1 MNAKTSVP
9 LRPNPFKTFFQKKN
23 KGYETVSLRYDLS
36 TPIKK
41 YLSLSLKKNNC
52 LVYLKE
58 SLLTSSAEKL
68 RKKYEKNKT
77 PEFITQQV

>member
-1 MNAKTSVP
+1 MNTKTFVL
-9 LRPNPFKTFFQKKN
+9 LRPNPFETFFQKEKE
-23 KGYETVSLRYDLS
+23 GYETVSLCYDLP

>member
-1 MNAKTSVP
+1 MNTKTFVL
-9 LRPNPFKTFFQKKN
+9 LRPNPFETFFQKEKE
-23 KGYETVSLRYDLS
+23 GYETVSLCYDLS
-36 TPIKK
+36 TPIQK

-58 SLLTSSAEKL
+58 SLLTSSAEKP

-77 PEFITQQV
+77 PESITQQV

>member
-1 MNAKTSVP
+1 MNTKTFVL
-9 LRPNPFKTFFQKKN
+9 LRPNPFETFFQKEKE
-23 KGYETVSLRYDLS
+23 GYETVSLCYDLP

-41 YLSLSLKKNNC
+41 YLSL
-52 LVYLKE
+52 
-58 SLLTSSAEKL
+58 SAEKL

>member
-1 MNAKTSVP
+1 MNTKTFVL
-9 LRPNPFKTFFQKKN
+9 LRPNPFETFFQKEKE
-23 KGYETVSLRYDLS
+23 GYETVSLCYDLS

-41 YLSLSLKKNNC
+41 YLSLSLKNNC

-77 PEFITQQV
+77 TEFITQQV